1 MTTLYTHD
9 EYIRPVVAECL
20 IKYFNLDIEIIDITD
35 DVDKFLS
42 NFPVRTVPG
51 LLFEDGTIL
60 FEQMAVVNYIIYKSM
75 NTHEINQLLVK
86 DEYPLVKSETIMFC
100 SFCTSDFFN
109 TLVTYCLTDIKSIP
123 ITKEE
128 TLNASKTLD
137 AMFPIF
143 ENKLSKHKFL
153 TGNHITIADLIAAA
167 SFSKGFISMLDHKW
181 RMKHPL
187 IDNWFREVIGSK
199 YMAYRF
205 ENFKFVENAHKL
217 SHRMLPWF

>member
-20 IKYFNLDIEIIDITD
+20 IKYFNLGIKIIDTTD

-42 NFPVRTVPG
+42 NFPVRRVPG

-60 FEQMAVVNYIIYKSM
+60 FEQMAVVNYIISKSM
-75 NTHEINQLLVK
+75 DTNEINQLLGK
-86 DEYPLVKSETIMFC
+86 DEYPLVKSEIIMFC

-109 TLVTYCLTDIKSIP
+109 TLVKYCLTDIKSIP
-123 ITKEE
+123 ITNEE

-137 AMFPIF
+137 TMFPIF

-181 RMKHPL
+181 RMEHPL
-187 IDNWFREVIGSK
+187 IDNWFKEVIRSK

-217 SHRMLPWF
+217 SHRKLPWF